1 MKTKICS
8 HFIPK
13 FFDGI
18 SNVQDACTQKQVDTN
33 NVFYLVML
41 CEIKSCEKYN
51 SWQRPSSK
59 KGQRGLHFQLNSDLQ
74 FYGTKYGK

>member
-18 SNVQDACTQKQVDTN
+18 SYVQDACTQKQVDTN

-51 SWQRPSSK
+51 
-59 KGQRGLHFQLNSDLQ
+59 FLNLNQ
-74 FYGTKYGK
+74 ALLF